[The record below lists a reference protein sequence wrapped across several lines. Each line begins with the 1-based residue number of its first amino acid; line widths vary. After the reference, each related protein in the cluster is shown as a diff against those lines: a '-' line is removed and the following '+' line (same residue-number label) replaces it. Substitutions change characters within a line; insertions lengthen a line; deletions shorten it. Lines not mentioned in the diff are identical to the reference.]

1 MNFSNLIGSSPAAAI
16 LPAVGCH
23 RRAPLRIGDAPVPE
37 PTRKRFRELRAADGS
52 LGKARLPPSRERRLR
67 LKLCPLAPGFA
78 CTSCRS
84 RCDSSEEGKR
94 FCCRLCRARLLGGT
108 CRLAGTS
115 LGMRMMRLQSFSE
128 KVGALVDSLGA
139 VLQSAYPP
147 KPTRMPSGLVNNSRA
162 VGHELGDPLGLT
174 RVPLKEI
181 YSHVSC

>member
-1 MNFSNLIGSSPAAAI
+1 
-16 LPAVGCH
+16 
-23 RRAPLRIGDAPVPE
+23 
-37 PTRKRFRELRAADGS
+37 
-52 LGKARLPPSRERRLR
+52 
-67 LKLCPLAPGFA
+67 
-78 CTSCRS
+78 
-84 RCDSSEEGKR
+84 
-94 FCCRLCRARLLGGT
+94 
-108 CRLAGTS
+108 
-115 LGMRMMRLQSFSE
+115 MRMMRLQSFSE